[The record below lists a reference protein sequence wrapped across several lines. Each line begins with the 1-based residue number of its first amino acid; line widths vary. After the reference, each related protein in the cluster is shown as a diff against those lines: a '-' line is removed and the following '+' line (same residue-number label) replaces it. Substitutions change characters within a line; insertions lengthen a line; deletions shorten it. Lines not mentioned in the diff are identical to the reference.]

1 MKIQRSTA
9 HGAPGSVRVCYCRLN
24 ELHRDRSSSNDWYF
38 LGSQGNFLKSDNG
51 TVPNIRA
58 RLLSPPHH
66 SAKPRRRRPR
76 RRDASVNRPRRTDT
90 RHAKKKH
97 SVPCRC
103 PPYRTEPAPIEL
115 SLAPNSFPVMPTA
128 VAFFFSSVALQLQ
141 VFISER
147 PPTGPLRAARTGRD
161 GVL

>member
-1 MKIQRSTA
+1 MPSTQNPWYRFAVFVISWCSHSNESKILISYLSCIYYDHNKCLLSTGYIVEPLRA
-9 HGAPGSVRVCYCRLN
+9 IIKK
-24 ELHRDRSSSNDWYF
+24 SSSNDCKP
-38 LGSQGNFLKSDNG
+38 SA
-51 TVPNIRA
+51 THRH
-58 RLLSPPHH
+58 SP
-66 SAKPRRRRPR
+66 RQ
-76 RRDASVNRPRRTDT
+76 
-90 RHAKKKH
+90 KKH